1 MDKNKILIAG
11 ATGYLGTFITK
22 ELVNKGN
29 DVTIIVRNKKINIK
43 AQNLTILEAQVTQP
57 ETLKGVCKN
66 IDVVIST
73 VGITRQKDG
82 LTYMDVDFQSNVNLI
97 EEAKKEG
104 VKKIIYISV
113 LNGGKLRHL
122 KICEANEKLGDYLKS
137 SGMDYCIIRP
147 NGFFSDMKDFLKMA
161 KTGKVYLFG
170 DGKLKLNPIHGRDL
184 AKEVI
189 NAIKNDKN
197 EINIGGPDLLSQNE
211 IAELALKA
219 FKKPNKII
227 YLPDWIR
234 KLILW
239 IVRTFTGI
247 ET

>member
-29 DVTIIVRNKKINIK
+29 DVTIIVRNKKKINIE

-97 EEAKKEG
+97 EEAKKGG
-104 VKKIIYISV
+104 VKKFIYISV
-113 LNGGKLRHL
+113 LNGEKLRFL
-122 KICEANEKLGDYLKS
+122 KICEAKEKLGDYLKS

-147 NGFFSDMKDFLKMA
+147 NEFF
-161 KTGKVYLFG
+161 
-170 DGKLKLNPIHGRDL
+170 
-184 AKEVI
+184 
-189 NAIKNDKN
+189 
-197 EINIGGPDLLSQNE
+197 
-211 IAELALKA
+211 
-219 FKKPNKII
+219 
-227 YLPDWIR
+227 
-234 KLILW
+234 LI
-239 IVRTFTGI
+239 
-247 ET
+247 